1 MAEKAV
7 WDKENVKQFC
17 DICMREVN
25 AGHRPLGHLNRVGW
39 KNVAEKFEQKTGR
52 KLEHLQLKNKW
63 DALKR
68 SYTIFLELKNAATG
82 LGWNDEKQTVDCSEE
97 WWNEHLAVSVTT
109 IVIL

>member
-7 WDKENVKQFC
+7 WDKENVKHFC
-17 DICMREVN
+17 DISMREAN

-39 KNVAEKFEQKTGR
+39 KNVATKFEQKTGR

-63 DALKR
+63 DGLKR
-68 SYTIFLELKNAATG
+68 SYTIFMELKNAATG
-82 LGWNDEKQTVDCSEE
+82 LGWNDVKQTVDCSDE

-109 IVIL
+109 FVIF